1 MRWYCW
7 FIFFAIASLSIS
19 GFPAN
24 ENADE
29 NNLLA
34 IETENDKQEDIA
46 IEKGLLNEEEEDDD
60 DDDDELIDE
69 DDIWSITDRHL
80 RQQKGK
86 EQKGKGKQEKGKGKD
101 KHDSSSSEEN
111 DKHNG
116 KHGKKGKKTR
126 CICFGKKNR
135 HHSKKRPHQPMKHHS
150 GPSKDHDNK
159 RPSSPSQHGGPQQH
173 GSPSQHGG
181 PQQHGGSQQHGGP
194 SQHGSSSQRPQG
206 QGNKDQNGCK
216 TVICNF
222 VSSVKN
228 VLSTFTANGNK
239 HP

>member
-60 DDDDELIDE
+60 DDDELIDE

-80 RQQKGK
+80 RQ
-86 EQKGKGKQEKGKGKD
+86 QKGKGKQEKGKGKD

-173 GSPSQHGG
+173 GS
-181 PQQHGGSQQHGGP
+181 
-194 SQHGSSSQRPQG
+194 SSQRPQG